1 MKVRTNPIV
10 LVEDDK
16 DDYEL
21 FKNALKDLH
30 FEHRLIWFENSI
42 EALEYL
48 KKEEEQ
54 PFLIF
59 SDINMHLQN
68 GIEFK
73 TKIDADERL
82 RKKSIP
88 FIFYTTTIDKEF
100 VNKAYTELII
110 QGFFQKA
117 GDYNE
122 MKTNL
127 KIIIDYWECCQHP
140 GCED

>member
-1 MKVRTNPIV
+1 MRTNPII

-21 FKNALKDLH
+21 FRNVLKDLNFH
-30 FEHRLIWFENSI
+30 HKLIWFENSI
-42 EALEYL
+42 EAVDYL
-48 KKEEEQ
+48 MTTTEQ

-73 TKIDADERL
+73 TKIDSDPRL
-82 RKKSIP
+82 RRKSIP
-88 FIFYTTTIDKEF
+88 FIFYSTTVDKEF
-100 VNKAYTELII
+100 VNRAYTEMTI

-122 MKTNL
+122 MKEII
-127 KIIIDYWECCQHP
+127 KVIIDYWERCQHP
-140 GCED
+140 TCR

>member
-48 KKEEEQ
+48 KNEDEQ

-82 RKKSIP
+82 RW
-88 FIFYTTTIDKEF
+88 
-100 VNKAYTELII
+100 V
-110 QGFFQKA
+110 
-117 GDYNE
+117 
-122 MKTNL
+122 L
-127 KIIIDYWECCQHP
+127 KIHF
-140 GCED
+140 

>member
-1 MKVRTNPIV
+1 MLHRGPIL

-16 DDYEL
+16 DDFEL
-21 FKNALKDLH
+21 FKNVLKDLDIKH
-30 FEHRLIWFENSI
+30 KLIWFENSI
-42 EALEYL
+42 DAFNYL
-48 KKEEEQ
+48 LSENEQ

-73 TKIDADERL
+73 TKIDQDDYL
-82 RKKSIP
+82 RKRAIP
-88 FIFYTTTIDKEF
+88 FIFYSTTSDRDSII
-100 VNKAYTELII
+100 KAYTEATI

-122 MKTNL
+122 MKQKL
-127 KIIIDYWECCQHP
+127 KIIIDYWECSLHP
-140 GCED
+140 SVC

>member
-1 MKVRTNPIV
+1 MIKTSPII

-21 FKNALKDLH
+21 FKNVLIDLNFRH
-30 FEHRLIWFENSI
+30 KLIWFENSI
-42 EALEYL
+42 EAFDYL
-48 KKEEEQ
+48 ITTEEQ

-73 TKIDADERL
+73 TKIDADKRL
-82 RKKSIP
+82 RRKSIP
-88 FIFYTTTIDKEF
+88 FIFYSTTIDREF
-100 VNKAYTELII
+100 VNRAYTEMMI

-122 MKTNL
+122 MKHII
-127 KIIIDYWECCQHP
+127 KVIIDYWECCQHP
-140 GCED
+140 ICS

>member
-1 MKVRTNPIV
+1 MMRTNPIL

-21 FKNALKDLH
+21 FKNALRDLNFDH
-30 FEHRLIWFENSI
+30 KLIWFENSI
-42 EALEYL
+42 EAFDYL
-48 KKEEEQ
+48 LSSEEQ

-73 TKIDADERL
+73 LKIDADMKL
-82 RKKSIP
+82 RRKSIP
-88 FIFYTTTIDKEF
+88 FIFYSTTIDKEF
-100 VNKAYTELII
+100 VNKAYAEMTI

-122 MKTNL
+122 MKA
-127 KIIIDYWECCQHP
+127 IIKAVIDYWEYCQHP
-140 GCED
+140 SCR